1 MRRILFVAVC
11 SAFFLAFWM
20 ASSDAHMCGC
30 MGERGPGGMMGGMM
44 GGMTHEGMGMMHE
57 MSGGMRE
64 GGRHMWRILM
74 GLNLDEQQREA
85 IRDIRSRAMKEMVRK
100 RADLQIAHMEQ
111 RELLD
116 KDPVD
121 MKAVEAKLRQ
131 IESMKTDMHLS
142 MLKAMEDVKAKLTP
156 EQRKKFREM
165 MERGPM
171 MGGAGMM
178 GCPDCG
184 KMGGEECHMMRHG
197 HMGGEM
203 SEPSEE
209 EEVPGPEGHRHH

>member
-1 MRRILFVAVC
+1 MKKVLFVLVC
-11 SAFFLAFWM
+11 SVILMPFWV
-20 ASSDAHMCGC
+20 SHSDAQMCGC
-30 MGERGPGGMMGGMM
+30 MGERMHGGGMM

-57 MSGGMRE
+57 MGGGMR
-64 GGRHMWRILM
+64 GGDHPMWRMLK
-74 GLNLDEQQREA
+74 GLNLDDQQRETLKA
-85 IRDIRSRAMKEMVRK
+85 IKSRVMKEMIRK

-131 IESMKTDMHLS
+131 IESMRTDMHLS

-171 MGGAGMM
+171 MGRMGMGM
-178 GCPDCG
+178 RGCPDCG
-184 KMGGEECHMMRHG
+184 MMEGGDCHMMRHG
-197 HMGGEM
+197 HMEREM
-203 SEPSEE
+203 SQPSEE
-209 EEVPGPEGHRHH
+209 EEMPGPEGHRHH

>member
-1 MRRILFVAVC
+1 MKKVLFVLVC
-11 SAFFLAFWM
+11 SVILMPFWV
-20 ASSDAHMCGC
+20 SHSDAQMCGC
-30 MGERGPGGMMGGMM
+30 MGEGGHGGMMGGR
-44 GGMTHEGMGMMHE
+44 HEGMGMMHE
-57 MSGGMRE
+57 MGPGMRE
-64 GGRHMWRILM
+64 GGQHMWRILM
-74 GLNLDEQQREA
+74 GLNLDDQQKETLKA
-85 IRDIRSRAMKEMVRK
+85 IRSRAMKEMVRK

-165 MERGPM
+165 MEKGPM
-171 MGGAGMM
+171 MGRMGMRD
-178 GCPDCG
+178 CPDCG
-184 KMGGEECHMMRHG
+184 MMEGGECHMMGGMMRHR
-197 HMGGEM
+197 HMEEEM
-203 SEPSEE
+203 SGPSEDE
-209 EEVPGPEGHRHH
+209 EMTGPERHRHH